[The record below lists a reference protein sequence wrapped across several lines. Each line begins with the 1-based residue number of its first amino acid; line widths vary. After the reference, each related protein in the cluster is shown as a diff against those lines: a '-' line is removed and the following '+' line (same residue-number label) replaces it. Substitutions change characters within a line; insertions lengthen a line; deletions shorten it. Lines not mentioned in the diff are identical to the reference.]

1 MDIFLQ
7 IILPYLVA
15 YKYVA
20 LFILTF
26 LASFILPIPAGT
38 LLIAAS
44 AFAHQGYFNI
54 YIVLIVVII
63 ANIVGDNLSYWIA
76 RIYGRETLS
85 KIPFTN
91 KILNSKVYLLVEKN
105 INRHPG
111 FIIIVSRFEV
121 ISTLSINFICGLGH
135 TPYKKFLKYEIIGA
149 LSSIFFYALLGYT
162 FGDNWEIINKIMGEF
177 SLIFFLII
185 IILVSLFWKKI
196 LYKLNTND

>member
-7 IILPYLVA
+7 IILPYLIT

-20 LFILTF
+20 LFIFTF
-26 LASFILPIPAGT
+26 LASFIIPIPAGT

-54 YIVLIVVII
+54 YIILVVVIV
-63 ANIVGDNLSYWIA
+63 ANISGDSLSYFLA
-76 RIYGRETLS
+76 RKYGKETLS

-91 KILNSKVYLLVEKN
+91 KILKSKVYLLVEKN
-105 INRHPG
+105 ISRHPG

-121 ISTLSINFICGLGH
+121 LSTLSINFICGLGRA
-135 TPYKKFLKYEIIGA
+135 PYKKFLKYEIIGA
-149 LSSIFFYALLGYT
+149 LASIFFYAFLGYT
-162 FGDNWEIINKIMGEF
+162 FGDNWEMINKIMGEF

-196 LYKLNTND
+196 LYKLNKE